1 MGKTF
6 LPRFERMA
14 AELWEHPDIKV
25 KELAT
30 PLPASERELAAAK
43 RKAGGRLPEG
53 LEEFYREMNG
63 FLLKWQ
69 LKPEKSGG
77 ADEGGTG
84 SVEILP
90 VGEVFKDWKGSVWF
104 DDFEGGDR
112 FKAVR
117 PLDFFAPEAC
127 AALRHAEPEGFA
139 PNIHYHYLGE
149 FLCDTGY
156 SFEEYVERLL
166 NSRGFFYWIET
177 LCEDTQASPQAG
189 EFLRR
194 APLLF
199 RDFEPSLFRPGPA
212 RRKG

>member
-63 FLLKWQ
+63 LLLKWQ

-84 SVEILP
+84 PAEIP
-90 VGEVFKDWKGSVWF
+90 
-104 DDFEGGDR
+104 
-112 FKAVR
+112 
-117 PLDFFAPEAC
+117 P
-127 AALRHAEPEGFA
+127 
-139 PNIHYHYLGE
+139 
-149 FLCDTGY
+149 
-156 SFEEYVERLL
+156 
-166 NSRGFFYWIET
+166 
-177 LCEDTQASPQAG
+177 AG
-189 EFLRR
+189 EAFTARTGTVGFNRR
-194 APLLF
+194 
-199 RDFEPSLFRPGPA
+199 
-212 RRKG
+212 